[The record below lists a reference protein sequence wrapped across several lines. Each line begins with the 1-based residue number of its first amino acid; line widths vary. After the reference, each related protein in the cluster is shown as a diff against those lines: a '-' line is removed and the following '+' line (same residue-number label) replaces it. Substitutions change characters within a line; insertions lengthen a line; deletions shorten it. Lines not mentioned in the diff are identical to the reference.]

1 MVVFLLVGFV
11 FFIGS
16 FLYYR
21 SPYNVRDG
29 WGDSFGWGHIV
40 LLTMVGLLAGLV
52 ISIIAG
58 DTARTEK
65 TNTHKVALVSLTS
78 TASIKGQSY
87 LLGGYIGEEQVYYYS
102 VKDSK
107 GVIRPKSL
115 PAGKVEIV
123 EDENGPYLEEQR
135 RTIEADSFWV
145 KHGVFVIGAGE
156 TDVQRYTFHLPKG
169 SIDMTID
176 TTIKK

>member
-65 TNTHKVALVSLTS
+65 TSTHKVALVSLTS

-156 TDVQRYTFHLPKG
+156 TDVQRYIFHLPKG